1 MTVHR
6 LLAWPKNA
14 SSEVRNLVLGVL
26 KSHNEPLSTRELFEK
41 AVKVPAPPGG
51 NGEPLTSSAKALRN
65 ASPAPPYPDHP
76 VRSLTYVASRAP
88 QPTHSHPH
96 DSFLKRTVLEHLVR
110 TRDVKKVH
118 IKRVLTPAEVEH
130 RMSTMSKAQL
140 KKTSAEALSQPVST
154 WMWQP
159 VDKSTLPV
167 KPAKDEDEKVVFGA
181 EVGVGQDWGHLNR
194 RRRRVREEK
203 VAKDVQWMRK
213 VQRAREVEV
222 TNT

>member
-1 MTVHR
+1 MAQR
-6 LLAWPKNA
+6 LLAWPKYA
-14 SSEVRNLVLGVL
+14 SSESRNLVLGVL

-41 AVKVPAPPGG
+41 AVKVPHAPGA
-51 NGEPLTSSAKALRN
+51 NGEPLTPSAQTLRN
-65 ASPAPPYPDHP
+65 AIPAPPHPDHP
-76 VRSLTYVASRAP
+76 VRSLT
-88 QPTHSHPH
+88 
-96 DSFLKRTVLEHLVR
+96 FLKRTILEALVR

-159 VDKSTLPV
+159 VDKSATPV
-167 KPAKDEDEKVVFGA
+167 RVSKNKDEDAKVAFGV
-181 EVGVGQDWGHLNR
+181 EVGVGEDWGHLNR

-203 VAKDVQWMRK
+203 VARDVKWMRK
-213 VQRAREVEV
+213 VQGAREV
-222 TNT
+222 TKT